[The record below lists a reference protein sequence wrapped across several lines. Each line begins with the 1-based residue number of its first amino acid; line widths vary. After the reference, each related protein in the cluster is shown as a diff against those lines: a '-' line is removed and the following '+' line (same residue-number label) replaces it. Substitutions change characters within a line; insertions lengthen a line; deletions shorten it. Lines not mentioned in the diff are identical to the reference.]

1 MTNLAFKALL
11 KSKGYNREKLAEEL
25 KLSGNSVGRKYTGK
39 IPWTWPEVCKV
50 CSALG
55 ITLDEFATYYPVAD
69 VPAAQRRNQQAETA
83 ELDALR
89 NLIAA
94 FKTAEKAIL

>member
-1 MTNLAFKALL
+1 MNNRAFRALL

-69 VPAAQRRNQQAETA
+69 V
-83 ELDALR
+83 
-89 NLIAA
+89 I
-94 FKTAEKAIL
+94 KTAKPAIRTKNECICEALDSLKKALTI

>member
-1 MTNLAFKALL
+1 MNNRAFKALL

-50 CSALG
+50 CAALG
-55 ITLDEFATYYPVAD
+55 ITLDEFATYYPVTD
-69 VPAAQRRNQQAETA
+69 VRKSTA
-83 ELDALR
+83 TTTISQDDITEFENLRTALI
-89 NLIAA
+89 NFLKGA
-94 FKTAEKAIL
+94 

>member
-1 MTNLAFKALL
+1 MTNFAFKALL

-50 CSALG
+50 CVALG

-69 VPAAQRRNQQAETA
+69 V
-83 ELDALR
+83 
-89 NLIAA
+89 I
-94 FKTAEKAIL
+94 KTAKPEIRTKNECICEALDSLKKALTI

>member
-50 CSALG
+50 CATLG

-69 VPAAQRRNQQAETA
+69 VHKSSSATPTREEHIDNVLA
-83 ELDALR
+83 ELR
-89 NLIAA
+89 
-94 FKTAEKAIL
+94 AILV

>member
-1 MTNLAFKALL
+1 MNNRAFKALL
-11 KSKGYNREKLAEEL
+11 KSKGYNRGKLAEEL

-50 CSALG
+50 CAALG

-69 VPAAQRRNQQAETA
+69 V
-83 ELDALR
+83 
-89 NLIAA
+89 I
-94 FKTAEKAIL
+94 KTAKPEIRTKNECICEALDSLKKALTI

>member
-1 MTNLAFKALL
+1 MNNRAFRALL

-50 CSALG
+50 CAALG
-55 ITLDEFATYYPVAD
+55 ITLDEFAAYF
-69 VPAAQRRNQQAETA
+69 PAAAVRRSIPVKPKSDREQLADALETA
-83 ELDALR
+83 VTILR
-89 NLIAA
+89 GASR
-94 FKTAEKAIL
+94 

>member
-1 MTNLAFKALL
+1 MTNIAFKALL

-50 CSALG
+50 CAALG
-55 ITLDEFATYYPVAD
+55 ITLDEFATYYPVSD
-69 VPAAQRRNQQAETA
+69 V
-83 ELDALR
+83 
-89 NLIAA
+89 I
-94 FKTAEKAIL
+94 KTAKPAIRTKNECICEALDSLKKALTI

>member
-1 MTNLAFKALL
+1 MNNRAFRALL

-50 CSALG
+50 CAALG

-69 VPAAQRRNQQAETA
+69 V
-83 ELDALR
+83 
-89 NLIAA
+89 I
-94 FKTAEKAIL
+94 KTAKPAIRTKNECICEALDSLKKALTI

>member
-1 MTNLAFKALL
+1 MNNRAFRALL
-11 KSKGYNREKLAEEL
+11 KSKGYNRGKLAEEL

-50 CSALG
+50 CAALG

-69 VPAAQRRNQQAETA
+69 G
-83 ELDALR
+83 
-89 NLIAA
+89 I
-94 FKTAEKAIL
+94 KTAKPAIRTKNECICEALDSLKKALTI

>member
-1 MTNLAFKALL
+1 MNNRAFRALL

-50 CSALG
+50 CAALG

-69 VPAAQRRNQQAETA
+69 VHKSSSAMPTREEHIDNVLA
-83 ELDALR
+83 ELR
-89 NLIAA
+89 
-94 FKTAEKAIL
+94 AILV

>member
-1 MTNLAFKALL
+1 MTNIAFKALL

-69 VPAAQRRNQQAETA
+69 V
-83 ELDALR
+83 
-89 NLIAA
+89 I
-94 FKTAEKAIL
+94 KTAKPAIRTKNECICEALDSLKKALTI

>member
-1 MTNLAFKALL
+1 MNNRAFKALL

-69 VPAAQRRNQQAETA
+69 V
-83 ELDALR
+83 
-89 NLIAA
+89 I
-94 FKTAEKAIL
+94 KTAKPAIKTKNECICEALDSLKKALTI

>member
-39 IPWTWPEVCKV
+39 IPWTWPEACKV
-50 CSALG
+50 CAALG

-69 VPAAQRRNQQAETA
+69 V
-83 ELDALR
+83 
-89 NLIAA
+89 I
-94 FKTAEKAIL
+94 KTAKPAIRTKNECICEALDSLKKALTI

>member
-50 CSALG
+50 CAALG
-55 ITLDEFATYYPVAD
+55 ITLDEFATYYPVTD
-69 VPAAQRRNQQAETA
+69 VRKSTA
-83 ELDALR
+83 TPTISQDDITEFENLRIALI
-89 NLIAA
+89 NFLKGA
-94 FKTAEKAIL
+94 

>member
-1 MTNLAFKALL
+1 MNNRAFKALL

-25 KLSGNSVGRKYTGK
+25 KLSGNSVGKKYTGK
-39 IPWTWPEVCKV
+39 VPWTWPEVGKV

-69 VPAAQRRNQQAETA
+69 V
-83 ELDALR
+83 
-89 NLIAA
+89 I
-94 FKTAEKAIL
+94 KTAKPAIRTKNECICEALDSLKKALTI

>member
-1 MTNLAFKALL
+1 MNNCAFKALL

-50 CSALG
+50 CTALG
-55 ITLDEFATYYPVAD
+55 ITLDEFATYYPVTD
-69 VPAAQRRNQQAETA
+69 V
-83 ELDALR
+83 
-89 NLIAA
+89 I
-94 FKTAEKAIL
+94 KTAKPAIRTKNECICEALDSLKKALTI

>member
-1 MTNLAFKALL
+1 MNNRAFKALL

-50 CSALG
+50 CAALG

-69 VPAAQRRNQQAETA
+69 V
-83 ELDALR
+83 
-89 NLIAA
+89 I
-94 FKTAEKAIL
+94 KTAKPAIKTKNECICEALDSLKKALTI

>member
-1 MTNLAFKALL
+1 MNNRAFKALL

-39 IPWTWPEVCKV
+39 IQWTWPEVCKV
-50 CSALG
+50 CAALS

-69 VPAAQRRNQQAETA
+69 V
-83 ELDALR
+83 
-89 NLIAA
+89 I
-94 FKTAEKAIL
+94 KTAKPAIRTKNECICEALDSLKKALTI

>member
-11 KSKGYNREKLAEEL
+11 KSKGYNRGKLAEEL

-50 CSALG
+50 CAALD

-69 VPAAQRRNQQAETA
+69 V
-83 ELDALR
+83 
-89 NLIAA
+89 I
-94 FKTAEKAIL
+94 KTAKPAIRTKNECICEALDSLKKALTI

>member
-1 MTNLAFKALL
+1 MNNRAFRALL
-11 KSKGYNREKLAEEL
+11 KSKGYNRGKLAEEL

-69 VPAAQRRNQQAETA
+69 V
-83 ELDALR
+83 
-89 NLIAA
+89 I
-94 FKTAEKAIL
+94 KTAKPAIRTKNECICEALDSLKKALTI